1 MSIDRVSTASQSQ
14 YLLTQIQAA
23 SAAVDKSDAQVASG
37 LVANNYAGYG
47 SQTAVLTAAQT
58 AASRATA
65 YQTNTQ
71 MAVNQANLQDTQL
84 TALSGLASQL
94 QKAISDALANNDAT
108 TLPTQAQSILDQAT
122 QILNSTDANGNYIY
136 GGDKNNTP
144 PVTVSTLSQLAGLG
158 SVSSAFANGTEKQ
171 SVQVGSGQTVQIGV
185 LASDVGTNLLQ
196 TLKDIAGFD
205 ASPSGNFAGSTT
217 LTSAQNNFLTS
228 ELPQAV
234 TTSTNLNTATAA
246 NGYVYNSLQDAVT
259 NQGTLSNLYQGFV
272 SSIQN
277 VDPATA
283 ITQLNANQTALQA
296 ALEVTSQLGKISLL
310 NYLPATTG

>member
-1 MSIDRVSTASQSQ
+1 MSVDRIATNAQSQ
-14 YLLTQIQAA
+14 FLLSQIQQA
-23 SAAVDKSDAQVASG
+23 SAAVDKSSAQVASG
-37 LVANNYAGYG
+37 LVATNYAGYG
-47 SQTAVLTAAQT
+47 GQTAVLEAAQT
-58 AASRATA
+58 ASARATA

-94 QKAISDALANNDAT
+94 QQAISDALANNDAS

-122 QILNSTDANGNYIY
+122 QILNSTDANGNYLY
-136 GGDKNNTP
+136 GGEKDNTP
-144 PVTVSTLSQLAGLG
+144 PVTVSTLSQLAALG
-158 SVSSAFANGTEKQ
+158 SASDAFDNGTEKK
-171 SVQVGSGQTVQIGV
+171 SVQVGSGQSVQVGV

-196 TLKDIAGFD
+196 NLQDIANFD
-205 ASPSGNFAGSTT
+205 AGSTGNFAGSTT
-217 LTSAQNNFLTS
+217 LTSAQNDFLTS
-228 ELPQAV
+228 ELPQTV
-234 TTSTNLNTATAA
+234 TTSTDLNTATAA

-259 NQGTLSNLYQGFV
+259 NQGTLSNLYSGFV

-296 ALEVTSQLGKISLL
+296 ALEVTSQLGQVSLL
-310 NYLPATTG
+310 NYLPAPTS